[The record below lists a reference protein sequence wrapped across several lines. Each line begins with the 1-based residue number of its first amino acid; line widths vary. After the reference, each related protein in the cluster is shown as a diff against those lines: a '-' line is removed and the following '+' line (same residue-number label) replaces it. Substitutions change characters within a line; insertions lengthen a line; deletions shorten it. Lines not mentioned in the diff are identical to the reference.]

1 MGEFLERE
9 GVEKKAAGEVNVL
22 EFLLMLVSDDLI
34 L

>member
-22 EFLLMLVSDDLI
+22 EFLFDACEC
-34 L
+34 

>member
-9 GVEKKAAGEVNVL
+9 GVEKKAAGQVNIL
-22 EFLLMLVSDDLI
+22 EFLLMHVSSDLM